1 MKPFD
6 RAEERKMFAKLKHVA
21 IVSDQFSLL
30 GRFYQTVFGMKSS
43 APSTGE
49 PRGAAVVGDG
59 YIGLNINSR
68 APGRQSGLDHFG
80 FEVEDVETVF
90 ARLKNKYPKIKVLQR
105 PGGRSFAGIS
115 THDPAGNVF
124 DLSKGVGKRRG
135 VYEEGEWQ
143 QPRYL
148 NHLALRAVNPE
159 ILAEFYQEVFELL
172 NLEKPAGDPNYYLSD
187 GRVTFTIMP
196 WDIENY
202 SGSGI
207 ERPALDHLGF
217 HVESVAAFQKDLSA
231 ASERDPS
238 LAPRRARKEVEG
250 EARQRLFSTCPYGG
264 FHLADPDGVLIDVTD
279 RPSV

>member
-1 MKPFD
+1 
-6 RAEERKMFAKLKHVA
+6 MFAKLKHMA
-21 IVSDQFSLL
+21 IVSDQFTLL
-30 GRFYQTVFGMKSS
+30 GRFYETLFGMRSS
-43 APSTGE
+43 ARSPNE

-59 YIGLNINSR
+59 YVGLNINSR

-90 ARLKNKYPKIKVLQR
+90 TRLREKYPKIKVLHR

-143 QPRYL
+143 QERHL
-148 NHLALRAVNPE
+148 SHLALRAVNPE
-159 ILAEFYQEVFELL
+159 MLAEFYTEVFELVS
-172 NLEKPAGDPNYYLSD
+172 LEKPAGDPNYYLSD
-187 GRVTFTIMP
+187 GRLTFTIMP
-196 WDIENY
+196 WDITDY
-202 SGSGI
+202 LGSGI

-217 HVESVAAFQKDLSA
+217 QVESVAAFQRDLTA
-231 ASERDPS
+231 LVERDPS
-238 LAPRRARKEVEG
+238 LAPRRARKADEG
-250 EARQRLFSTCPYGG
+250 EARQRLFYTCPHGM

-279 RPSV
+279 KLRV

>member
-43 APSTGE
+43 APSKGD

-124 DLSKGVGKRRG
+124 DLAKGAGEKRG
-135 VYEEGEWQ
+135 VYEEGEWPQ
-143 QPRYL
+143 DRYL

-159 ILAEFYQEVFELL
+159 ALAEFYSEVFELRAVH
-172 NLEKPAGDPNYYLSD
+172 KPADDLNYYLSD
-187 GRVTFTIMP
+187 ARVVFAIMP
-196 WDIENY
+196 WDIINY
-202 SGSGI
+202 ADAGS
-207 ERPALDHLGF
+207 ERPA
-217 HVESVAAFQKDLSA
+217 
-231 ASERDPS
+231 
-238 LAPRRARKEVEG
+238 
-250 EARQRLFSTCPYGG
+250 
-264 FHLADPDGVLIDVTD
+264 
-279 RPSV
+279 